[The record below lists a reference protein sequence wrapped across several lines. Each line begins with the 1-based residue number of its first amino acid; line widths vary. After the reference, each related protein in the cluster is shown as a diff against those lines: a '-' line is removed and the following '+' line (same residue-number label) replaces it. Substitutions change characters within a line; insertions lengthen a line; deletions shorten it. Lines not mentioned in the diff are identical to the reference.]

1 MLICD
6 SCTRPRARSPSLQF
20 RTANA
25 TIVAS
30 CEGVWK
36 KKRGKEGGR
45 AEHAEGGRGEHG
57 ACWFCAH
64 PKAWGICKEV
74 WQTIWV
80 RRMGGVINLEE
91 ERRNSTDLTSKRP
104 SLAVPPTLN
113 EEAFVSLPKDSVA
126 HLAKVF
132 HLSIVQIEVTSRN
145 LN

>member
-1 MLICD
+1 
-6 SCTRPRARSPSLQF
+6 
-20 RTANA
+20 
-25 TIVAS
+25 
-30 CEGVWK
+30 
-36 KKRGKEGGR
+36 
-45 AEHAEGGRGEHG
+45 
-57 ACWFCAH
+57 
-64 PKAWGICKEV
+64 
-74 WQTIWV
+74 
-80 RRMGGVINLEE
+80 MGGVINLEE

>member
-1 MLICD
+1 M
-6 SCTRPRARSPSLQF
+6 
-20 RTANA
+20 
-25 TIVAS
+25 
-30 CEGVWK
+30 EEEE
-36 KKRGKEGGR
+36 GKEGGR

-64 PKAWGICKEV
+64 PKAWWICKEV

-80 RRMGGVINLEE
+80 RRMDGCHQSGG
-91 ERRNSTDLTSKRP
+91 RNSTDLTSKRP

-145 LN
+145 LNL